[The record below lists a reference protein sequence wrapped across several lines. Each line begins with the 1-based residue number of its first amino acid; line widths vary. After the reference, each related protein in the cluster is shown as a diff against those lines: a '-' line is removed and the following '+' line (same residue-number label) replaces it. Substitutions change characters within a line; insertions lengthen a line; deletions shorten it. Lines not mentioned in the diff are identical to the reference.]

1 MQIFVKLGLRPHE
14 SCDGP
19 ANRRVVLQ
27 IENWSFCSRTVACW
41 YHGLWLHMVY
51 EVLTCL
57 STLPRSLHCLG
68 SAVLDGFLWGCGGKF
83 SHFSLLRLPSH
94 EDGDIDE
101 GELMRCSSYPQNAK
115 SSPLPDRNESI
126 AVYCCNRFKKPS
138 CMPLTRVQ
146 QTSIN
151 LWTSPKSKSKKNPC
165 KSIWTEWTNW
175 TTALNQ
181 PNHWIHL
188 TKVRSRNEKFV
199 REEGRPHELSCGY
212 SRTCA
217 IFFAPRPRA

>member
-1 MQIFVKLGLRPHE
+1 
-14 SCDGP
+14 
-19 ANRRVVLQ
+19 
-27 IENWSFCSRTVACW
+27 
-41 YHGLWLHMVY
+41 MVC
-51 EVLTCL
+51 EVLTGL
-57 STLPRSLHCLG
+57 STLPRSLHRLG
-68 SAVLDGFLWGCGGKF
+68 SAVLDGLLWGCGGKF

-151 LWTSPKSKSKKNPC
+151 WTSPKSKSKKKMLANPFER
-165 KSIWTEWTNW
+165 SEPTEPPLWT
-175 TTALNQ
+175 
-181 PNHWIHL
+181 
-188 TKVRSRNEKFV
+188 
-199 REEGRPHELSCGY
+199 
-212 SRTCA
+212 SRTTGFTSRKSDLETKNLFA
-217 IFFAPRPRA
+217 KKAVHTNFRVDIREHAPFFSHLVPGLIRKLQFSFCKTSLITVDFRCFTTSRQKDSEKATCVRKPQTIIPKFS